1 MTDGGRGRPVR
12 RIVERCLAVPDLES
26 VALQRRAQT
35 VLIIATGLL
44 AASVP
49 AAVLV
54 VWLLPDPLVN
64 LGLVISGAAF
74 YAVIRVLVRRGQVSV
89 AAWWLVGYF
98 ALVPIAGALLT
109 GQLESDPLF
118 LLLIVVV
125 AASVLPPAQVG
136 IAAVIAYAE
145 LAAMYLLDTGESLDV
160 TVMLGYI
167 MLALLVVTA
176 AAWVLSLAIER
187 ALSSADTAR
196 LQAERLADD
205 LRAANTHLE
214 IRVAERTGELQEALR
229 REQLLSAK
237 LGELSVRDSLTG
249 LYNRRHLDDE
259 LIRMFAYA
267 KRKDAPLSLAVVDL
281 DNFKL
286 INDLHTHLIGD
297 EVLRIA
303 SRVLAA
309 NVRTSD
315 ALVRM
320 GGEEFALLMP
330 GTPAAAAVSVCE
342 RMRTELETW
351 DWSSIRPGI
360 SVTASF
366 GVACSQEHQT
376 VEALLRAA
384 DELLYRAKREGKNR
398 VACLTSGVA

>member
-1 MTDGGRGRPVR
+1 VR
-12 RIVERCLAVPDLES
+12 RVVERCLAAPDLGS
-26 VALQRRAQT
+26 VALQRRSQT

-54 VWLLPDPLVN
+54 VWLLPEPLVN
-64 LGLVISGAAF
+64 LAVVISGVAV
-74 YAVIRVLVRRGQVSV
+74 YAVIRWMVRQGRVSV

-98 ALVPIAGALLT
+98 ALAPMASALLV
-109 GQLESDPLF
+109 GQLAANPLF

-125 AASVLPPAQVG
+125 AASVLPPAQVC
-136 IAAVIAYAE
+136 IAALIAYAE

-167 MLALLVVTA
+167 ILVLLVISA

-187 ALSSADTAR
+187 ALTSADTDR
-196 LQAERLADD
+196 SQAERLADD

-259 LIRMFAYA
+259 LLRMFAYA
-267 KRKDAPLSLAVVDL
+267 KRKDAPFSVAVIDL

-286 INDLHTHLIGD
+286 INDVHTHLIGD
-297 EVLRIA
+297 EVLRIVA
-303 SRVLAA
+303 RVLAA

-330 GTPAAAAVSVCE
+330 GTTATAAVSVCE
-342 RMRTELETW
+342 RMRAELESW
-351 DWSSIRPGI
+351 DWSSLRPDI

-366 GVACSQEHQT
+366 GVACSGEQPT
-376 VEALLRAA
+376 AADLLRCA

-398 VACLTSGVA
+398 VVCLTSDVA